1 MGLGDRIGRGRGKKV
16 WREGRTEGAV
26 RREGGGRMRKGGSD
40 RNDCRRNE
48 EAARRQADSESLSRI
63 TAR

>member
-1 MGLGDRIGRGRGKKV
+1 
-16 WREGRTEGAV
+16 
-26 RREGGGRMRKGGSD
+26 MRKGGSD
-40 RNDCRRNE
+40 RKDCRRNE